1 MTPDNKL
8 RKLNLRHNPIDDG
21 YTGSDSND
29 DDVTKDPME
38 IAALVTLL
46 DTFNGISNL
55 GSHCFDGKYEP
66 EIEYALRINQAGRKE
81 LMGGGRSSRGALN
94 ADNEDKPIM
103 NRALWPLILE
113 RAYNISSRI
122 YDYEEDTA
130 SEQVES
136 KKCASGLFHLV
147 RNFYARVMVE
157 DRAGTNTSTSTST
170 FSSTDDANLTK
181 FTKIANYNSSKGGNN
196 TNTRNERKGKGK
208 RKR

>member
-1 MTPDNKL
+1 
-8 RKLNLRHNPIDDG
+8 
-21 YTGSDSND
+21 
-29 DDVTKDPME
+29 
-38 IAALVTLL
+38 
-46 DTFNGISNL
+46 
-55 GSHCFDGKYEP
+55 
-66 EIEYALRINQAGRKE
+66 
-81 LMGGGRSSRGALN
+81 
-94 ADNEDKPIM
+94 M

-157 DRAGTNTSTSTST
+157 DRAATSTSTSTSTST
-170 FSSTDDANLTK
+170 FSSTNDANLTE
-181 FTKIANYNSSKGGNN
+181 FTTITNYNSSKGSNN
-196 TNTRNERKGKGK
+196 TNTLNERKGKGK